1 MSSDL
6 EKKHMEHQHIK
17 NLKEKHPSIKLL
29 NADNSPLIIS
39 FLYHKFKEDSTPTI
53 SKSDLESNLSDY
65 LYYLRESEG
74 NETYP
79 KTPVEYL
86 EDWTNA
92 NYLRC
97 YYSSDDEAYFE
108 LTHYTEKA
116 LEWIRD
122 LVEERKFVGTES
134 RLLKIISTL
143 KEIAYENT
151 DDPTERLQELEKQ
164 KHEIEGQID
173 KINAGTFERLS
184 ETQIKERY
192 FEVCDTIHK
201 MLSDFRTIE
210 YNFRQLDMDIREKQI
225 KDGIK
230 KDELLHDIFF
240 TKDQLQNT
248 DQGRSLK
255 AFWELLLSPRQL
267 DEVDKLIGMTL
278 SLPEVQNAK
287 NDDDT
292 LEEMK
297 TRLINA
303 GDRVNKINYS
313 LAEQLRK
320 FLDERVYLENKKVME
335 IIKGIKSTAVQMK
348 DNPPVGSEF
357 MAIEGKPTVE
367 MFMDRPLWKGS
378 SNTKLRKPDMK
389 HGSQDEVNTSVLY
402 NQFTIDPKELQNR
415 IHEFLKTDT
424 QVTLRSVVEKYPV
437 NKGLVEILTYMN
449 IASKS
454 KRAVI
459 NEEISETFFIWNKAS
474 KKQFKI
480 EIPQIIFC
488 RSEA

>member
-1 MSSDL
+1 MD
-6 EKKHMEHQHIK
+6 HQQIK

-29 NADNSPLIIS
+29 NADNSPLIIC
-39 FLYHKFKEDSTPTI
+39 FLYHKFKENNISTI
-53 SKSDLESNLSDY
+53 SKNELESSLSDY
-65 LYYLRESEG
+65 LYYLRENEG
-74 NETYP
+74 SDAYP
-79 KTPVEYL
+79 KTPSEYL

-92 NYLRC
+92 NYLRS
-97 YYSSDDEAYFE
+97 YYSSDDEAYFD

-122 LVEERKFVGTES
+122 LVEERIFIGTES

-151 DDPTERLQELEKQ
+151 DDPAERLQELEKQ
-164 KHEIEGQID
+164 KSEIESQID
-173 KINAGTFERLS
+173 KINVGMIERLS

-210 YNFRQLDMDIREKQI
+210 YNFRQLDMDIRERQI

-230 KDELLHDIFF
+230 KNELLHDIFF

-255 AFWELLLSPRQL
+255 AFWELLLSQRQQDEL
-267 DEVDKLIGMTL
+267 DRLIEMTL
-278 SLPEVQNAK
+278 SLPEVQSTK
-287 NDDDT
+287 KDDT

-297 TRLINA
+297 TRLISA

-335 IIKGIKSTAVQMK
+335 IIKDIKSAAVQLK
-348 DNPPVGSEF
+348 DNVPVDSEF
-357 MAIEGKPTVE
+357 IIIEGKPAVE
-367 MFMDRPLWKGS
+367 LVMDRPLWKGS
-378 SNTKLRKPDMK
+378 SSTKLRKPDMK
-389 HGSQDEVNTSVLY
+389 YGSPEEVNTSILY
-402 NQFTIDPKELQNR
+402 NQFTIDPRELKDR
-415 IHEFLKTDT
+415 IQEFLKTDS
-424 QVTLRSVVEKYPV
+424 QVTLRSVVEKHPV
-437 NKGLVEILTYMN
+437 SKGLVEILTYMD

-459 NEEISETFFIWNKAS
+459 NEEISETFFICNTAS